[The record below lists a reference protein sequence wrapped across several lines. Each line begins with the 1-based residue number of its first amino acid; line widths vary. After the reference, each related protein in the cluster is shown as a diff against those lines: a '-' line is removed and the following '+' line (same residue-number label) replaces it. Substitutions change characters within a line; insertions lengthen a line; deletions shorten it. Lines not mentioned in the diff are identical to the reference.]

1 MNSLTRAKRHRISL
15 TAPRQPRKPISM
27 VRAPTPMRMYA
38 PFFREGDEVSVRAR
52 TGKKKLTTDKYN
64 TCHHLE
70 NCFYIHII
78 VYRLLQRCCMEACWT
93 FRQKAVSVCLLLR
106 KDFQSQ
112 PASLHYL
119 ISWRTQGNSKQ
130 VHSFHNFCMTP
141 ANRC

>member
-70 NCFYIHII
+70 NCFYIHISLSSSTKMLHGGLLDI
-78 VYRLLQRCCMEACWT
+78 QTEGSFCVSFVEERLSESTCKSPLPYILED
-93 FRQKAVSVCLLLR
+93 S
-106 KDFQSQ
+106 
-112 PASLHYL
+112 
-119 ISWRTQGNSKQ
+119 G
-130 VHSFHNFCMTP
+130 
-141 ANRC
+141 